1 MPAVMRILGWK
12 AQGLRCPD
20 HEISCVDSSGNPY
33 PVSLIQ
39 MPNGTGK
46 TTTLDL
52 LRAALSGSAIDQ
64 GWDRHTI
71 SEFRKRSGDQPD
83 GVFEVR
89 LLLNDRRAT
98 IVMVFDFENGRM
110 AYKTT
115 HGPGRR
121 EGFHPPSDFR
131 RFMNKNF
138 VNFYVFDGELAQH
151 LLDREYTDAQVV
163 VENLF
168 QMNAFHAMARKV
180 GEYWERKTQNATA
193 TEERGLSRR
202 RNRLTSLRKWLTKL
216 KRDQKELQ
224 EKRADLDEQLRRKD
238 DAYHQ
243 KIKKEDA
250 RFQALNNA
258 ETKVERLKAKI
269 REEALDVLERMRD
282 PHALSL
288 SFAKWM
294 LALKDGLDKVKLP
307 ESAAREFFE
316 DLAGE
321 AECVCGRPIDREIAE
336 TIRARAV
343 QYLGT
348 EDVSLL
354 NSMKTAIKDVVG
366 ETPDEGEKDLNT
378 RMASLSTA
386 VEEERNARNDLDA
399 LTLEAEQSDPSIKS
413 ARDDIENLRKQI
425 EDVDEELE
433 KFESKDQTQYDERT
447 YGIEILEKRVKDAD
461 RKLAEITNTLTEKAK
476 RDILTEI
483 INSAH
488 QKARHGITTEL
499 CDQANGRISELMP
512 YNSISIDRIERNL
525 ILKGQEGGSA
535 GETLSIAYAFLATLF
550 HRSDH
555 QLPFVVDSPAGP
567 IDLAVRP
574 KIGELIPNLSGQ
586 FIAFTI
592 SSERARFIEPLK
604 GASNTEIQ
612 FITLFRKGSE
622 ELKRAAY
629 QNGTVLETSDGLNVE
644 GEDFFNEFQLEEE
657 EAA

>member
-168 QMNAFHAMARKV
+168 QMNAFHAMARNV

-612 FITLFRKGSE
+612 FTTLFRKGSE